1 MKKVIFGIVV
11 GVIASL
17 GWLVYITWTA
27 VERGILVKNETKEET
42 EEAA

>member
-1 MKKVIFGIVV
+1 MKKIIFGIVV

-27 VERGILVKNETKEET
+27 VERGILVKNEEKKET
-42 EEAA
+42 EAAA

>member
-1 MKKVIFGIVV
+1 MKKVIFGVIV

-27 VERGILVKNETKEET
+27 IERGVLVKKEDT
-42 EEAA
+42 EAA